1 MVQVIEEYDLCFC
14 GDLYAEDPSQLFIGE
29 KLEKIFINCKNVI
42 VNLETPIVVNSR
54 LKPMNKYSALKT
66 NMKIIDFL
74 KKIGVKAVSL
84 ANNHV
89 MDYGVSAAKFTKKV
103 LSREKIKSYGYGVS
117 RREAF
122 EPCMLEVDG
131 KKVGIIG
138 FTTTFVPEALSKDDK
153 PGVAGIRIIT
163 RVEIDPREV
172 LEEPAAPYIVKG
184 EVLNNDLTFLEKI
197 LKTAKKEVDYLI
209 LQPHWGVGL
218 APYNKIILDYV
229 KYLARYSIDTG
240 AELIV
245 GGHPHTFQPIEV
257 YKGKPIF
264 YSLGN
269 FIFYPIMHEME
280 NLGIVLC
287 INFKEKKADIFFIE
301 QKDNNIEVIDGIKNR
316 PEIQYFYYMTLRN
329 GVKLEEN
336 DTFFELN
343 I

>member
-14 GDLYAEDPSQLFIGE
+14 GDVYAEDPSKLFIGE
-29 KLEKIFINCKNVI
+29 RLEKIFSNCKNVI

-54 LKPMNKYSALKT
+54 LIPMNKYSALKT
-66 NMKIIDFL
+66 NIKIIDFL

-84 ANNHV
+84 ANNHI
-89 MDYGVSAAKFTKKV
+89 MDYGDSAAKFTKNA
-103 LSREKIKSYGYGVS
+103 LSRERIKSYGYGVS
-117 RREAF
+117 RSEAF
-122 EPCMLEVDG
+122 QPCMLEVDG

-138 FTTTFVPEALSKDDK
+138 FTTTFVSEALSKDDK

-163 RVEIDPREV
+163 RVEIDPREI

-197 LKTAKKEVDYLI
+197 LKAARKECDYLV

-218 APYNKIILDYV
+218 APYNKIVLDYV
-229 KYLARYSIDTG
+229 KTLARHSIDVG

-269 FIFYPIMHEME
+269 LIFYPIMHEME

-287 INFKEKKADIFFIE
+287 INLKEKKADILFVE
-301 QKDNNIEVIDGIKNR
+301 QKDNNIEVVDKIKNR
-316 PEIQYFYYMTLRN
+316 PEIQYFYYMALRN
-329 GVKLEEN
+329 GIKLGEN